1 MSTVNSECQSSC
13 NSQRRNGILFTS
25 IEKSRVSFFQ
35 RPSSVQLCNASYNDF
50 WESFMT
56 WINLKIGFQVAS
68 VLWLGSSN
76 FGVSCFFLLLGSS
89 ASASLLGESD
99 IEVSFGL
106 CFGDNF
112 QPFFSPQAKDGMFAR
127 NSEEIQANKFFP
139 RRPGSKGTTG
149 ESNKANVANICRC
162 FISSLVVVKMQHIH

>member
-1 MSTVNSECQSSC
+1 MDMTKKEEFCFSLFC
-13 NSQRRNGILFTS
+13 NFTRHLCRQLAVEILFTKFTK
-25 IEKSRVSFFQ
+25 ESFFFSEDVFLNFC
-35 RPSSVQLCNASYNDF
+35 RNASYNDF

-76 FGVSCFFLLLGSS
+76 FGVSCFFLLLGSL
-89 ASASLLGESD
+89 ACALLGESD

-112 QPFFSPQAKDGMFAR
+112 QPFFSPQAKDGMFAQ
-127 NSEEIQANKFFP
+127 NSEEIEANKFFP
-139 RRPGSKGTTG
+139 RPAAAKAPPGNQTRQMWQTS
-149 ESNKANVANICRC
+149 VD
-162 FISSLVVVKMQHIH
+162 H

>member
-76 FGVSCFFLLLGSS
+76 FGVSCFFLLLGSL
-89 ASASLLGESD
+89 ACALLGESD
-99 IEVSFGL
+99 IEVSFWL

-112 QPFFSPQAKDGMFAR
+112 QPFFSPQAKDGMFAQ
-127 NSEEIQANKFFP
+127 NSEERSKQVLLPQNP
-139 RRPGSKGTTG
+139 RKHQCGKQLW
-149 ESNKANVANICRC
+149 IFC
-162 FISSLVVVKMQHIH
+162 SSHH